1 MADREHPLTASALRS
16 DFEIAT
22 LIGDIQLD
30 GWKGCPTSLPSA
42 ALQLDAADADM
53 KAQRGELIS
62 AVRGGKHL
70 ELSVNAITW
79 RQRPSPNRRGLRLA
93 PDRLAD
99 RVGSWRGKPF
109 LVDHNTYR
117 VMEASKGTILSS
129 KLIEESAKVVAF
141 EQRLNVVKPD
151 AVIGFLDGTLR
162 AFSIAWFTLGD
173 VMCTVHGVS
182 VLSSDSCGCW
192 PLEAV
197 MVDGKPQIVQ
207 YEWQDYEGKESSG
220 VVVGAVSDTSV
231 EGIRA
236 ALSAELHLHPARPRR
251 TPKENKSM
259 NFARLAAALKLAALS
274 ESDEDAAVTAVT
286 TLQQRAA
293 TAEIELATSSREV
306 TRLTGEVT
314 RLTKEVEAAGVAALD
329 GIIDGAYKSGKLAY
343 GKDAEGKNTPD
354 PMESLL
360 RDFGKLSGRPALE
373 AKLAAMRATVPV
385 GVPPVS
391 TTTPEAPKTTLHA
404 VPTDQQIRDAA
415 NQLGVS
421 ENEMRT
427 RMGRQPIGGAA

>member
-1 MADREHPLTASALRS
+1 MVTDREHPLTALRS
-16 DFEIAT
+16 DFEIVTVAS
-22 LIGDIQLD
+22 DIEIDCAGKLWKLPPSVLQLD
-30 GWKGCPTSLPSA
+30 GGEPDS
-42 ALQLDAADADM
+42 
-53 KAQRGELIS
+53 KAQRGELIT
-62 AVRGGKHL
+62 AIRGGKHA
-70 ELSVNAITW
+70 ELAVSAVTW
-79 RQRPSPNRRGLRLA
+79 RQRPTPNRRYLRLA
-93 PDRLAD
+93 ADKLAD
-99 RVGSWRGKPF
+99 RAGSWKGKP
-109 LVDHNTYR
+109 LLIDHATYT
-117 VMEASKGTILSS
+117 VKSAMGTILSS
-129 KLIEESAKVVAF
+129 KLLEESAKVAAF
-141 EQRLNVVKPD
+141 DQSLHVVKPD
-151 AVIGFLDGTLR
+151 AVIGFLDGTMR
-162 AFSIAWFTLGD
+162 TFSIGWYALGP
-173 VMCTVHGVS
+173 VMCSVHGVD
-182 VLSSDSCGCW
+182 VTGQDSCYCW
-192 PLEAV
+192 PGETVTL
-197 MVDGKPQIVQ
+197 DGKSKIVE
-207 YEWQDYEGKESSG
+207 YEFSDYEGKETSI
-220 VVVGAVSDTSV
+220 VVSPAVRDTSV

-293 TAEIELATSSREV
+293 TAELELATSSREV

-329 GIIDGAYKSGKLAY
+329 GLIEGAYKSGKLVY

-373 AKLAAMRATVPV
+373 AKLAAMRAAVPV

-427 RMGRQPIGGAA
+427 RMGLQPIGGAA